1 MSNNYLT
8 FFKLSENPFK
18 LTPDPNYY
26 FFSKDHKVAI
36 ETLLYFY
43 NSDESFAVITGYPGV
58 GKTITIRKFIEE
70 INDKVE
76 IAYIIFPNLSPVEL
90 FMAILEDLKIQIS
103 ENITKNKLFSVLRDY
118 LIKKKKEGKK
128 VIVIVD
134 EAQNMPVETLEEL
147 RIISNLETKDE
158 KLIKILLVGQEE
170 LLSKIQSQEL
180 KQLRQRITIFCHIK
194 PLNFEQTKKYVLFRI
209 HKAAGQIDISEKAFK
224 TLYKITQGNPR
235 LINQIMERALIA
247 AFLEELQKIDKQH
260 IISAAK
266 SLEINVNNQYN
277 KKVAFSLFM
286 AIFIILSASFGVY
299 KFLLNQKEN
308 NKNQDNFTKIT
319 LNPPQVQEKPKIEKN
334 NENTVNNKVYIL
346 YLLASKDLNY
356 LTNKKKELESKIKN
370 QIYITKIKNGNF
382 YALALFFDNK
392 EEGLRELEKIKKL
405 TGIKDIFITN
415 DKYTPD
421 IVKQP

>member
-103 ENITKNKLFSVLRDY
+103 ENITKNKLFSILRDY
-118 LIKKKKEGKK
+118 LITKKKEGKK

-180 KQLRQRITIFCHIK
+180 KQLRQRITIFCQIK

-370 QIYITKIKNGNF
+370 QIYITKIKNGDF